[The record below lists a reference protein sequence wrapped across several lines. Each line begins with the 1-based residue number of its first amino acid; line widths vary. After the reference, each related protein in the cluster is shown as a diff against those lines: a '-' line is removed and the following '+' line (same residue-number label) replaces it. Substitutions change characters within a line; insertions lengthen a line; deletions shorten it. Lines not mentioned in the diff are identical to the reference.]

1 MVFLTPSISSWRS
14 RTHIVM
20 PLNWEIFRENELS
33 TVARAV
39 AERCSESCFLAL
51 HGDLGVGKTTFVKY
65 LARVWG
71 GGDVRSP
78 SFDVLHVHHGA
89 RTLIHM
95 DAYRLKSGRT
105 DDFNLDDLCRP
116 PFCCVVEWPECV
128 KDLKFNLHLF
138 LEMQPNGLRPIRL
151 TEGEEWMPSDTCHRR
166 SVG

>member
-1 MVFLTPSISSWRS
+1 MPSILRWRL

-20 PLNWEIFRENELS
+20 PLDWEIAREDELS
-33 TVARAV
+33 TVAQAV
-39 AERCSESCFLAL
+39 TERCHESCFLAL

-71 GGDVRSP
+71 IEDVRSP

-95 DAYRLKSGRT
+95 DAYRLKDGRT
-105 DDFNLDDLCRP
+105 KDFNLDDLCRL
-116 PFCCVVEWPECV
+116 PFCCAVEWPECL
-128 KDLKFNLHLF
+128 KDLNFNLRLF
-138 LEMQPNGLRPIRL
+138 FEMQPNGSRRIRL
-151 TEGEEWMPSDTCHRR
+151 TEGDVWMPSDTCNRQ